1 MKTKKVEKRTDLEK
15 HKDFVEFL
23 RKRVQSENFKNSV
36 TPEEYQKAL
45 QKYDKAKLKLK
56 FMLL

>member
-1 MKTKKVEKRTDLEK
+1 MKNKKVDKKSDLEK

-23 RKRVQSENFKNSV
+23 RKRVQSENYKSSV
-36 TPEEYQKAL
+36 ASEEYQKTL

-56 FMLL
+56 FMML

>member
-1 MKTKKVEKRTDLEK
+1 MKTKKINKKTELDK

-23 RKRVQSENFKNSV
+23 RKRVQSENYKNSV
-36 TPEEYQKAL
+36 TLEEYQKTL

-56 FMLL
+56 FMIL

>member
-1 MKTKKVEKRTDLEK
+1 MKKKQNNKQEEIQN

-23 RKRVQSENFKNSV
+23 RKRVQSGNFKNNVSK
-36 TPEEYQKAL
+36 EEYDKAMK
-45 QKYDKAKLKLK
+45 KYDRAKLKLK